1 MRFFLIYGILR
12 LYYDGLLLILPKMNN
27 LRNYSQFNKLRILQS
42 FTSINAYSITI
53 SECKV
58 FIDFKFI
65 FLRNKEFDLAKNN
78 IVNHLVREA
87 FAITFLLFYLYLH
100 WWIRKRFKNRMWCLY
115 IFLRWTIMN
124 DIHCIYLKRSGFE
137 KYSFV

>member
-1 MRFFLIYGILR
+1 
-12 LYYDGLLLILPKMNN
+12 MNN

-100 WWIRKRFKNRMWCLY
+100 
-115 IFLRWTIMN
+115 
-124 DIHCIYLKRSGFE
+124 
-137 KYSFV
+137 